1 MTAASVESYLT
12 IVKAAYDGGLK
23 LPAFQRDWKW
33 RPQQVALLFDSLRQG
48 FPIGSFLFM
57 EPAVEIDFSP
67 RSFRGA
73 KAGSKDARTTALVL
87 DGQQRIT
94 AGLELFYGT
103 GSKHC
108 FLDLRAIRS
117 KAERGG
123 VDPLDKE
130 AVKRF
135 LSNLDVEDGYF
146 KRLVSSP
153 DPAQHLTTREYL
165 YTGALHDED
174 ELTRSLAILCKAYP
188 ENSDFY
194 NFVIGRNFRPS
205 SAMHIP
211 ITTIPGD
218 VSVEAI
224 SRIFAT
230 LNSTGR
236 ILSPFEL
243 VVAVLFPK
251 NIELVEDVQILKE
264 LYPHYKRV
272 DDTGEILLQTIA
284 LFAGKDTRKAGL
296 PKVITAELYREHY
309 EDAAKYLDL
318 AAAFV
323 SDRLGVGLDASDELL
338 VYPVI
343 YPPLAH
349 VLRALESAAL
359 DAEMRGI
366 ALRRLEEWYIGAI
379 LDRRYQQS
387 THDKQARDKADML
400 AWAIG
405 SGEDRPQWLN
415 EAYVAGLASAQPSSA
430 KGKLL
435 RSLLNRRDLRDPL
448 TRERVGVGAGRKQS
462 GRHHIYPTR
471 WVHHL
476 TGWDKEKHTNNVVL
490 NIMYVEE
497 ATNSTFLNFSPRDQ
511 VEQSIKVLGEAA
523 AREVFLQHGITS
535 TAFDILRKPNPT
547 VDDYASFIAE
557 REAYFALMLESNGF
571 RRPLET
577 AASDEEL
584 DDD

>member
-12 IVKAAYDGGLK
+12 IVKAAHDGGHK

-57 EPAVEIDFSP
+57 EPGEEIDFSP

-73 KAGSKDARTTALVL
+73 KPDAKSARTTALVL

-103 GSKHC
+103 GAKHC
-108 FLDLRAIRS
+108 FLDLKVIRT
-117 KAERGG
+117 KAEKSG
-123 VDPLDKE
+123 VDPLNKE
-130 AVKRF
+130 DVKRF
-135 LSNLDVEDGYF
+135 LANLDVEDGYF
-146 KRLVSSP
+146 KRLAASA
-153 DPAQHLTTREYL
+153 DPSQHLTAREYL

-188 ENSDFY
+188 EHSDFY
-194 NFVIGRNFRPS
+194 NFVVGRNFRPS

-251 NIELVEDVQILKE
+251 SVDLVDDVLVMKE

-272 DDTGEILLQTIA
+272 DETGEILLQTIA

-296 PKVITAELYREHY
+296 PKNITADIYRSHY
-309 EDAAKYLDL
+309 EDAAKYLEE
-318 AAAFV
+318 AATFV

-343 YPPLAH
+343 YPPMAF
-349 VLRALESAAL
+349 VLRSLEKRGL
-359 DAEMRGI
+359 DTEARGT

-387 THDKQARDKADML
+387 THDKQARDKTDMFNWATGSAD
-400 AWAIG
+400 
-405 SGEDRPQWLN
+405 DRPGWLA
-415 EAYVAGLASAQPSSA
+415 ETFVVGLAAAQPSSA

-435 RSLLNRRDLRDPL
+435 RSLLNRRDIRDPL

-476 TGWDKEKHTNNVVL
+476 TGWDKEKHNNNVVL

-511 VEQSIKVLGEAA
+511 VEQSIKVLGEAV
-523 AREVFLQHGITS
+523 AREVYLQHGITS
-535 TAFDILRKPNPT
+535 TAFDILRRPHPT
-547 VDDYASFIAE
+547 VDDFNSFIAE
-557 REAYFALMLESNGF
+557 REAYFAVLLESNGF
-571 RRPLET
+571 KRALE
-577 AASDEEL
+577 AKASDEEL
-584 DDD
+584 DDE